1 MNWRPRLIA
10 LDIDGTLTP
19 VGSNDIS
26 PAVQAAVTR
35 AAEHGTHV
43 VLCTGRSLIG
53 TTPVAP
59 QVPTSLALCSNG
71 AVWWDPARDEI
82 IKHTTFDPGPTV
94 KSLQALLLGAVFAVE
109 QTGVGNLSLG
119 QFLPGDLWGVTTEAT
134 FDEIAATPTARL
146 VMRWHDRTPAELAFA
161 VKELELPGV
170 AWHVDHTEPW
180 LTAVPPGV
188 TKGAAL
194 EELRVSLGISAED
207 TLAIGDGSND
217 VEMLQWAALG
227 IAMGQAPATVQA
239 VADEVTATV
248 LEDGAAQALSRF
260 FPA

>member
-1 MNWRPRLIA
+1 VSWRPRLVA

-26 PAVQAAVTR
+26 PAVKAAVTR
-35 AAEHGTHV
+35 VASHGAEV

-59 QVPTSLALCSNG
+59 QLPVSLALCSNG
-71 AVWWDPARDEI
+71 AVWWDSSRDEVL
-82 IKHTTFDPGPTV
+82 KHTTFDPGPTV
-94 KSLQALLLGAVFAVE
+94 KTLQALLPGAVFAVE

-119 QFLPGDLWGVTTEAT
+119 DFLPGDLWGVTTAAT
-134 FDEIAATPTARL
+134 FDEVAGTPTARL

-161 VKELELPGV
+161 VRELELPGV
-170 AWHVDHTEPW
+170 SWTVDHTEAW
-180 LTAVPPGV
+180 LTVVPPDV
-188 TKGAAL
+188 TKGSAL
-194 EELRVSLGISAED
+194 EELRVSLGVRAED

-217 VEMLQWAALG
+217 VEMLRWAACG

-239 VADEVTATV
+239 AADAVTGTV
-248 LEDGAAQALSRF
+248 LEDGAAQALERF

>member
-1 MNWRPRLIA
+1 MA

-26 PAVQAAVTR
+26 PTVRAAVTR
-35 AAEHGTHV
+35 VVEHGAHV

-59 QVPTSLALCSNG
+59 QLPASMALCSNG
-71 AVWWDPARDEI
+71 AVWWDPVRDEI
-82 IKHTTFDPGPTV
+82 IKRTTFEPGPTI
-94 KSLQALLLGAVFAVE
+94 KTLQALLPGAVFAVE

-119 QFLPGDLWGVTTEAT
+119 QFLPGDLWGVTTQAT

-146 VMRWHDRTPAELAFA
+146 VMRWHDRTPPELAFA
-161 VKELELPGV
+161 VRELELPNV
-170 AWHVDHTEPW
+170 SWHVDHTEPW
-180 LTAVPPGV
+180 LTVVPENV
-188 TKGAAL
+188 TKGWAL
-194 EELRVSLGISAED
+194 EQLRVSLGISADD

-217 VEMLQWAALG
+217 VEMLRWAALG
-227 IAMGQAPATVQA
+227 IAMGQAPATVQEA
-239 VADEVTATV
+239 ADEVTATV
-248 LEDGAAQALSRF
+248 LEDGAAQALARF